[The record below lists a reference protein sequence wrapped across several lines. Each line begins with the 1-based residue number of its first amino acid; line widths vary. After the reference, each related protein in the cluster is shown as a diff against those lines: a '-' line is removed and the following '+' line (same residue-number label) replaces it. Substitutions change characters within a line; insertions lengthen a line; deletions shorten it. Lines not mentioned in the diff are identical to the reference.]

1 MKIYKW
7 NKIKSETLQRE
18 RGISFENI
26 VSHIN
31 AGHLVDIIEHP
42 DKKKYP
48 NQKIFIIN
56 INNYIY
62 MVPFVENDNGIFLKK
77 IIPSRKLTK
86 IYLKEE

>member
-42 DKKKYP
+42 DKK
-48 NQKIFIIN
+48 
-56 INNYIY
+56 
-62 MVPFVENDNGIFLKK
+62 
-77 IIPSRKLTK
+77 
-86 IYLKEE
+86 